1 MDIEKTLDQA
11 CESSKAVSEML
22 DELARQNKAVTS
34 SAWDACGKYFADV
47 EQRQKRINTKLSE
60 LEKQKA
66 TLSRQVTDM
75 KEDVVEASGTGDDAA
90 FQQMQEKLASI
101 EANKAAVSAQI
112 EMLQSAHV
120 RGDEKLYTAV
130 CAAEDAL
137 NKANSEYREKL
148 EQISPV
154 VKEQAKIWDELERK
168 SHYFRVLGNGFVV
181 CMGGEVPKIAKVH
194 ENYKV
199 QTKPDKK

>member
-120 RGDEKLYTAV
+120 PVILGAM
-130 CAAEDAL
+130 AL
-137 NKANSEYREKL
+137 AFS
-148 EQISPV
+148 
-154 VKEQAKIWDELERK
+154 
-168 SHYFRVLGNGFVV
+168 F
-181 CMGGEVPKIAKVH
+181 M
-194 ENYKV
+194 
-199 QTKPDKK
+199 